1 MLGKLLS
8 VSLAILIVT
17 LLGSGLCALL
27 CWLVVGAVLVIIPWT
42 SLWDANYLL
51 QPHPAIRGFLLS
63 AFTRGAVSGLGL
75 VNILLALHDAHRYL
89 TDAGEG
95 S

>member
-1 MLGKLLS
+1 MASLLS
-8 VSLAILIVT
+8 IVS
-17 LLGSGLCALL
+17 S
-27 CWLVVGAVLVIIPWT
+27 LVVGAVLVIIPWT
-42 SLWDANYLL
+42 SLWEANYLL

-63 AFTRGAVSGLGL
+63 AFIRGAVSGLGL
-75 VNILLALHDAHRYL
+75 VNILLALHDAHRHL